1 MNLKLIK
8 TYCESRP
15 GGIKQLAKD
24 CGISESNLHRSIR
37 IGDIT
42 LSTLERIAHEPHV
55 DILTFV
61 RDSTHEELLY
71 WKPRLRLYRH
81 DVKSRSE
88 QSGSYLSLRRNKIYK
103 YLNII

>member
-37 IGDIT
+37 IGDMT
-42 LSTLERIAHEPHV
+42 LSTLEKIADVLHV
-55 DILTFV
+55 DIATFLG
-61 RDSTHEELLY
+61 DDTHEQLHY
-71 WKPRLRLYRH
+71 WKARAEALEARVEEQERTIRLLS
-81 DVKSRSE
+81 VSRKE
-88 QSGSYLSLRRNKIYK
+88 
-103 YLNII
+103 

>member
-37 IGDIT
+37 IEDIT

-71 WKPRLRLYRH
+71 WKAKAEALQARCEEQERTIRLLF
-81 DVKSRSE
+81 VPQK
-88 QSGSYLSLRRNKIYK
+88 K
-103 YLNII
+103 

>member
-8 TYCESRP
+8 TYCKSRP

-42 LSTLERIAHEPHV
+42 YEV
-55 DILTFV
+55 YDILA
-61 RDSTHEELLY
+61 
-71 WKPRLRLYRH
+71 
-81 DVKSRSE
+81 
-88 QSGSYLSLRRNKIYK
+88 
-103 YLNII
+103 IIHI